1 MKTRPFN
8 QMRVTVNIL
17 ILLCFI
23 SSFIQPRAEAAIKRG
38 IAPTPVI
45 DSKGNQVVLYKE
57 SHALIIG
64 ISEYSSGWPML
75 PGVQKDI
82 EQVEFALKKNGF
94 EAVVLRNPSHDVL
107 KKAIENFINKY
118 GQEVDNR
125 LLFYFAGHGHTLKL
139 SFGED
144 MGYFVP
150 ADAPYPEKDKT
161 GFLAKGLNMELVQV
175 YAKQIQSKHALFI
188 FDSCFSGSFFS
199 ISRSV
204 PDNISYKTSQPVRQF
219 ITSGS
224 ANEEVPDKSIF
235 REQFIAALRG
245 EGDLDTDGYVTG
257 TELGEFLQKNVI
269 NYSQGSQHPQYGKM
283 RNPRLDKGDFVFTL
297 RHSDDVGTTTDIV
310 EEENKKLNTEQ
321 KKLEIEKN
329 RLKEARRLAMQRKKI
344 EKERESLKQE
354 RMEIA
359 SLEPEERSTPTDRGQ
374 KCPEKMALVDGR
386 VFIAEKDGGIPKE
399 VSVKTLCIDKYEA
412 TQRQYQSIMGD
423 NPSHF
428 GGVKSRPVENVS
440 WHQAKEYCQR
450 LGKRLPTEWE
460 WENAASSKTGT
471 KYYWGD
477 EFDSDFAWFI
487 GNSSSRTNP
496 VGQKKPNPIGLYDMT
511 GNVWEWTASGEQNI
525 KYLRGGSWNTYAGG
539 MRINDR
545 RRSDPSFTSSTY
557 GFRCVQ

>member
-1 MKTRPFN
+1 
-8 QMRVTVNIL
+8 MRITVNIL

-23 SSFIQPRAEAAIKRG
+23 SSFIQSRAEAVIKRG

-57 SHALIIG
+57 SHALIVG

-82 EQVEFALKKNGF
+82 EQVEFALKENGF

-139 SFGED
+139 SYGED

-150 ADAPYPEKDKT
+150 ADAPHPEKDKT

-245 EGDLDTDGYVTG
+245 EGDLDRDGYVTG

-297 RHSDDVGTTTDIV
+297 RRSDDVGTTTDIV
-310 EEENKKLNTEQ
+310 EEENKKLNAEQ
-321 KKLEIEKN
+321 ERLEIEKN

-359 SLEPEERSTPTDRGQ
+359 SLEPEERSTRTDRGQ

-386 VFIAEKDGGIPKE
+386 VFITEKDGGIPKE

-440 WHQAKEYCQR
+440 WYQAKEYCQR

-471 KYYWGD
+471 KYYWGN
-477 EFDSDFAWFI
+477 EFDSDFAWFV

-545 RRSDPSFTSSTY
+545 RRSDPSFASSTY